1 MASLLK
7 DFSLLNQTTALY
19 GKFRNAASFC
29 DDDYTLFSLG

>member
-7 DFSLLNQTTALY
+7 DFSLLIQTTALY

-29 DDDYTLFSLG
+29 DAYYTLFSSG